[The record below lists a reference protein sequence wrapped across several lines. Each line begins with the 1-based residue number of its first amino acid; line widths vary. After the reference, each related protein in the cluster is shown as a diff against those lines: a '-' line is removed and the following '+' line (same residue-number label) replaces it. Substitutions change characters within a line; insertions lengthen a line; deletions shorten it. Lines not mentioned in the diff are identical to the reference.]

1 MDFCGEY
8 PRLDAAQA
16 ERFRRVVSRLLSGHV
31 LSPGSALAPDPDW
44 RFAER
49 HHALID
55 AYLTIGGWSFEL
67 DPALRIARAV
77 HLSGEQR
84 VRFNKLES
92 LTTVML
98 RLVYHEAMQQA
109 SELGRCALSVGEL
122 RERLVQAGR
131 PLHQLQRRAL
141 YTALR
146 KLQRHSL
153 ITLDRGFQADDDELI
168 VVSPVIEKVLPADRI
183 AELNERVR
191 AYVGAEAGASES
203 EEAEGEAEEAGE
215 VEP

>member
-1 MDFCGEY
+1 MDFCSEY
-8 PRLDAAQA
+8 PRLEPAQA
-16 ERFRRVVSRLLSGHV
+16 ERFSRIVSRLLSGHV
-31 LSPGSALAPDPDW
+31 LSPGSALAPDAEW

-55 AYLTIGGWSFEL
+55 AYLRIGGWSFEL
-67 DPALRIARAV
+67 DAALRIGRAV

-92 LTTVML
+92 LVTVML

-109 SELGRCALSVGEL
+109 TEAGRCTITVGDL

-131 PLHQLQRRAL
+131 PLHQLQRRAFQL
-141 YTALR
+141 TLR

-153 ITLDRGFQADDDELI
+153 VSLERGFQAEDDEVI
-168 VVSPVIEKVLPADRI
+168 EIGPVIEKVLPPDRI
-183 AELNERVR
+183 AELAERLR
-191 AYVGAEAGASES
+191 AYMGDELESPEAAEADLDEN
-203 EEAEGEAEEAGE
+203 EQD
-215 VEP
+215 P